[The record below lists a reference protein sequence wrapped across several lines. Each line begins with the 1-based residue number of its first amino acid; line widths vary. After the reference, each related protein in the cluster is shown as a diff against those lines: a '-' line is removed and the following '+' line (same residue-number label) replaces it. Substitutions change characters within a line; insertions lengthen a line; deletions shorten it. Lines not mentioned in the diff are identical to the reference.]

1 MKAITK
7 DLEITGVYMIINT
20 KNGKR
25 YIGSSKNIR
34 NRLWCHRA
42 YLRHNKHYNYL
53 LQDEWNEFGEDNF
66 EYSIIEICSIDNK
79 FDREQYYVETL
90 KPEYNICID
99 DVVNPPQMKES
110 HKKQSITRKARM
122 ATGEIS
128 VTNNKPVFVYY
139 KDGSFVGEWV
149 SIKAAARALKIHCS
163 SAHRVVQGIDSQTNG
178 YKFFLEK
185 QDYVEPFDKKKA
197 NKFKHY
203 IVKDIE
209 TNEEFEIKGLDEI
222 NRFLNTKTCISYYI
236 KNQKTYK
243 GKYMI
248 SFKTAVS

>member
-7 DLEITGVYMIINT
+7 DLEVSGIYMIINT

-34 NRLWCHRA
+34 NRMWDHRA
-42 YLRHNKHYNYL
+42 ELRHNYHANYL
-53 LQDEWNEFGEDNF
+53 LQNDWNEYGEDSF
-66 EYSIIEICSIDNK
+66 EYSIIEVCNIDDK
-79 FDREQYYVETL
+79 FVREKFYIDTL

-185 QDYVEPFDKKKA
+185 QDYVEPFSKMKQV
-197 NKFKHY
+197 FRTY
-203 IVKDIE
+203 IVKDIQ
-209 TNEEFEIKGLDEI
+209 TGEEFEFKGQGKV
-222 NRFLNTKTCISYYI
+222 RKFLNEKWFNAHLYAS
-236 KNQKTYK
+236 KNKVYK
-243 GKYMI
+243 EKYMI

>member
-7 DLEITGVYMIINT
+7 DLEICAVYMIINT

-25 YIGSSKNIR
+25 YIGSSKNVRIR
-34 NRLWCHRA
+34 MWDHRA
-42 YLRHNKHYNYL
+42 ELRHNYHANYL
-53 LQDEWNEFGEDNF
+53 LQNDWNEYGEDSF
-66 EYSIIEICSIDNK
+66 EYSIIEVCNIDDK
-79 FDREQYYVETL
+79 FVREKFYIDTL

-139 KDGSFVGEWV
+139 KDGSFVGKWI
-149 SIKAAARALKIHCS
+149 SIKAAARALGIHCS
-163 SAHRVVQGIDSQTNG
+163 SAHRVVQGIDTQTNG
-178 YKFFLEK
+178 YKFFLEP
-185 QDYVEPFDKKKA
+185 QEYVAPFNKKKA
-197 NKFKHY
+197 DNSKKY
-203 IVKDIE
+203 IVTNIE
-209 TNEEFEIKGLDEI
+209 TNEEIEFESLLKMNEY
-222 NRFLNTKTCISYYI
+222 FNTSVKARNFILSN
-236 KNQKTYK
+236 KPYK

-248 SFKTAVS
+248 KYKTAVS